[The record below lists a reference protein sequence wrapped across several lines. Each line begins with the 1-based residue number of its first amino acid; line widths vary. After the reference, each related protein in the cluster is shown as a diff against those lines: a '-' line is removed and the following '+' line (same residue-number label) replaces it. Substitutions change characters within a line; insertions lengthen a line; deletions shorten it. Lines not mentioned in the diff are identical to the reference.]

1 LGYSG
6 EGMKKLAYFFV
17 RRVEAR
23 LGEAKIRFFVENIK
37 MLITSK
43 WKIVKNQLREIV

>member
-1 LGYSG
+1 
-6 EGMKKLAYFFV
+6 M
-17 RRVEAR
+17 RRVEARQGKAR

-43 WKIVKNQLREIV
+43 WKIVKNPLREIV